1 MCFSL
6 ATSVA
11 FSVAGG
17 GLTAYAFYSPT
28 VRPTGFAYLV
38 LFYTGME
45 VLQTLQYHDLN
56 RCGQLTNR
64 ALTEVGFVL
73 VLVQPLLWNAF
84 FRRNVELA
92 VRPAFTL
99 AMILSLIWMCGF
111 SMRRF
116 VGAEN
121 QNFEI
126 GSSGEGGQGACT
138 QTSPTAF
145 HVAWTWPLG
154 SMNGLEANWLFYLC
168 AWFVP
173 AAAFYNTPEP
183 HFPRVSRGALYV
195 SMLSGGLITSC
206 VASRNYLHAIPST
219 WCLFSIPSLCV
230 PLSLAAYSDYLRLSP
245 PAAQSNTHS
254 GPENSKWIL
263 ESDPLLNSA
272 V

>member
-73 VLVQPLLWNAF
+73 VLVQPLMWNAF

-126 GSSGEGGQGACT
+126 GVLRRGGPGRVHANVADGLPLRMDVAAGLDERPRGQLAVLPVRMVRPRRRILQHARTPLPASVAGRPVRVHALGGTDHVVRGIQELPSRDSQHVVPVFDPQPLRAALAC
-138 QTSPTAF
+138 
-145 HVAWTWPLG
+145 
-154 SMNGLEANWLFYLC
+154 GLQRLLATK
-168 AWFVP
+168 P
-173 AAAFYNTPEP
+173 A
-183 HFPRVSRGALYV
+183 
-195 SMLSGGLITSC
+195 GGT
-206 VASRNYLHAIPST
+206 VK
-219 WCLFSIPSLCV
+219 
-230 PLSLAAYSDYLRLSP
+230 YS
-245 PAAQSNTHS
+245 
-254 GPENSKWIL
+254 
-263 ESDPLLNSA
+263 
-272 V
+272 